1 MGKGWNSMK
10 ITLIDNTIDPS
21 LLAVNAARVSYNTK
35 SEELTGKDEKLLAYL
50 KQHKHK
56 SPFWHAEE
64 VKALHTSYMTM
75 YRYMRDPWISSV
87 QPDPSTNDFLVK
99 ASVWGWAEI
108 RDRLTKLSPPA
119 NHLITVIDDRESN
132 VIIDDSHPH
141 ADVLSSVTL
150 LVEDVPIPIREQLLK
165 HRFGLTAFFY
175 EEYGLAR
182 NEISRRYT
190 SDGISFYTP
199 DVFYA
204 QASKNKQASAEEHE
218 YSGGLRMKYQDY
230 TDSAI
235 AFYNEM
241 IEDGVSREQARFILP
256 QAMNSS
262 WYWTGNVQAF
272 ARIVTLRRH
281 HSSGKS
287 QVEAEILAKQI
298 EDVVSFQYPNT
309 WKKCLE
315 EQW

>member
-1 MGKGWNSMK
+1 MK
-10 ITLIDNTIDPS
+10 ITLIDNQIDS
-21 LLAVNAARVSYNTK
+21 NLLAVNAARVSYNRK
-35 SEELTGKDEKLLAYL
+35 SDELTEKDEKLLTYL

-99 ASVWGWAEI
+99 TSVWGWAEI
-108 RDRLTKLSPPA
+108 RDRLNQLSPIPT
-119 NHLITVIDDRESN
+119 HLISAIDDKENN
-132 VIIDDSHPH
+132 VFVDDSHPH

-150 LVEDVPIPIREQLLK
+150 LVEGVPIPIREQLLK

-175 EEYGLAR
+175 EEYSLAR

-190 SDGISFYTP
+190 SDDMSFYTP

-204 QASKNKQASAEEHE
+204 QASKNKQASGEKHE
-218 YSGGLRMKYQDY
+218 YSDGLRMKYQDY
-230 TDSAI
+230 TDSVV

-241 IEDGVSREQARFILP
+241 VEDGVSREQARFILP

-272 ARIVTLRRH
+272 ARIVALRRDNI
-281 HSSGKS
+281 SGTS
-287 QVEAEILAKQI
+287 QI
-298 EDVVSFQYPNT
+298 EAQELASMIYNAVLKAFPET
-309 WKKCLE
+309 LKRCL
-315 EQW
+315 